1 MIEIIDGNKNVVEI
15 VNDQEIIVI
24 QTVGLSGEVT
34 TGDLALKEDVANKA
48 TDFSDVDDTVYPSV
62 KTLVEGM
69 SGAGAYYFTN
79 DANDLGAGRLDMV
92 TTVPAGGGVGI
103 NFSSVTNGTYLSS
116 FCTQANI
123 PNVTHIP
130 SGLYIFKVQARKT
143 AGTKTAKIYAEFY
156 TRTVLG
162 VNTLIGTSSL
172 SDELTGT
179 NITAIGVFNSNVV
192 TGIGATDRLLVMFK
206 ADVSGSGTD
215 PDITFDIQGAT
226 FSRLIVP
233 FNPAAGGGGGV
244 SDWGDIGGTLSD
256 QTDLQAALDLKADQ
270 TDLDLKEFIQSNPDV
285 EPNGLNA
292 TTIYSYVNP
301 QVRALQNSPD
311 ESVIGFQRRIAIDPD
326 STGFDLGTNGSFGQ
340 IFDIGFNHTGTSDIG
355 NATYFNTYSNFGN
368 GTDPISVKG
377 LQYWLGFGNIN
388 ADVTI
393 VDSIQG
399 FGIQMA
405 VDADAVMTGYFSGF
419 YDNMDFGCSVG
430 GYISFSAS
438 PQLAEVRNNNNVTGF
453 NANPTI
459 DLFTGNAG
467 YTAFAMS
474 GQFNMSG
481 STTGGV
487 SGINLNPTISNFAA
501 GHYYNGVYSST
512 QGITGAGTNKYA
524 GYFDG
529 DVNITGSLTFG
540 GALSIGQLNAFASA
554 TVIDGGGNPTTIH
567 GLVSQMNVPASAT
580 IANADTLGVNTA
592 ALIGIGANAT
602 VTSGALG
609 IGLVGLA
616 LPAVI
621 ETHTG
626 STVDFIGGAAFA
638 LNFSG
643 SSTGGTL
650 GQGYGGMFVPIP
662 NGITT
667 VNRWYGMWSRS
678 PFGSVA
684 TDNWGVYSEDCE
696 KNYFEGAVKIG
707 GTDTP
712 SAGLKLHVE
721 GDTKFDGDIGFY
733 NTSPVA
739 QQVSSGPQTATIVY
753 TATEQTMIQEM
764 YNALRA
770 YGLLS

>member
-15 VNDQEIIVI
+15 VSDQEIIVI

-34 TGDLALKEDVANKA
+34 TSDLALKEDVANKA

-69 SGAGAYYFTN
+69 SGAGAYYFTT
-79 DANDLGAGRLDMV
+79 DANDLGAGRLDMIS
-92 TTVPAGGGVGI
+92 TVPSGGGAGI
-103 NFSSVTNGTYLSS
+103 NFSSVVNGTYLSS

-123 PNVTHIP
+123 PGVTHIP
-130 SGLYIFKVQARKT
+130 SGLYIFKIQARKT

-179 NITAIGVFNSNVV
+179 NIEAIGVFNSNVV
-192 TGIGATDRLLVMFK
+192 TGIGATDRILVMFK

-215 PDITFDIQGAT
+215 PDITFDVQGTT

-256 QTDLQAALDLKADQ
+256 QTDLQTALDNKLSIESTHDINPNNLSGTQ
-270 TDLDLKEFIQSNPDV
+270 T
-285 EPNGLNA
+285 
-292 TTIYSYVNP
+292 YSYNNP
-301 QVRALQNSPD
+301 QIKPLQNSSN
-311 ESVIGFQRRIAIDPD
+311 ETWNFFNYQVNIDPD
-326 STGFDLGTNGSFGQ
+326 STGFDLGTSGTFANLFN
-340 IFDIGFNHTGTSDIG
+340 IGFNHDGTSDIG
-355 NATYFNTYSNFGN
+355 NASYFNAYTEIGN

-377 LQYWLGFGNIN
+377 FQYWLGFGGISSG
-388 ADVTI
+388 VTI
-393 VDSIQG
+393 TDSIQG
-399 FGIQMA
+399 FGMQMN
-405 VDADAVMTGYFSGF
+405 VSSTAVMNGYFSGF
-419 YDNMDFGCSVG
+419 YDNMNFDCSVN
-430 GYISFSAS
+430 GYTSFGAY
-438 PQLAEVRNNNNVTGF
+438 PQLAEIRNNTNAVGF
-453 NANPTI
+453 SVNPTV

-467 YTAFAMS
+467 YIAFAMS
-474 GQFNMSG
+474 GNFNLSG

-487 SGINLNPTISNFAA
+487 QGITLNPTITNFGAS
-501 GHYYNGVYSST
+501 HYYNGVYSST

-524 GYFDG
+524 GFFDG
-529 DVNITGSLTFG
+529 DVNITGALTFG
-540 GALSIGQLNAFASA
+540 GALSIGQLNAFATA
-554 TVIDGGGNPTTIH
+554 TVIDGGGNPSSVH
-567 GLVSQMNVPASAT
+567 GLISQMNVPASST

-592 ALIGIGANAT
+592 ALIGIGANST

-626 STVDFIGGAAFA
+626 SSVDFIGGAAFA

-643 SSTGGTL
+643 TSTGGTL

-667 VNRWYGMWSRS
+667 INRWYGMWSRS
-678 PFGSVA
+678 PFGSLA

-696 KNYFEGAVKIG
+696 KNYFEGSVIV
-707 GTDTP
+707 GTSDTP
-712 SAGLKLHVE
+712 DACAAIEIASVTKGFLNARMTTTERNAITAINGLQ
-721 GDTKFDGDIGFY
+721 IY
-733 NTSPVA
+733 NTTTDKL
-739 QQVSSGPQTATIVY
+739 QVYAASTWVD
-753 TATEQTMIQEM
+753 
-764 YNALRA
+764 LH
-770 YGLLS
+770 